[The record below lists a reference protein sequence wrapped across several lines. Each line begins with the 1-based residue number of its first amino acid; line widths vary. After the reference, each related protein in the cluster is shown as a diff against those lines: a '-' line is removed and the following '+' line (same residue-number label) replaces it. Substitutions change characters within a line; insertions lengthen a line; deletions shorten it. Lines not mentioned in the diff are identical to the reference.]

1 MSNVFL
7 LAIVSSVAIICD
19 CTMRSVLYT
28 LYSGLIVLLFASYLL
43 AS

>member
-7 LAIVSSVAIICD
+7 LAIVASIAILCD
-19 CTMRSVLYT
+19 CIMRSVLYA
-28 LYSGLIVLLFASYLL
+28 LYSGVIVLLFASYLL